1 MSGHDGPRDDTRRTT
16 MPYVRRL
23 EHVGVVVDDLEAATE
38 FFLDLGLEREGATT
52 VEGEWVDNII
62 GLKDARAEIVMVRTP
77 DGTGKLELAKFHS
90 PADDQGPQA
99 AAANRLGIRHILFA
113 VDGLDEIVDKLRG
126 KGFGLVGKV
135 QDYEG
140 IYRLCY
146 VRGPEGI
153 IVELA
158 EQIGS
163 AHAR

>member
-1 MSGHDGPRDDTRRTT
+1 

-23 EHVGVVVDDLEAATE
+23 EHVGVIVDDLEAATR

-62 GLKDARAEIVMVRTP
+62 GLKDARVDVVVVQTP
-77 DGTGKLELAKFHS
+77 DGSGKLELTKFHR
-90 PADDQGPQA
+90 PADTQGPEA
-99 AAANRLGIRHILFA
+99 APANRLGIRHILFA
-113 VDGLDEIVDKLRG
+113 VDGLDEILDKLRG
-126 KGFGLVGKV
+126 KGFNLVGKV
-135 QDYEG
+135 QDYEN

-158 EQIGS
+158 EEIG
-163 AHAR
+163 AAPAR

>member
-1 MSGHDGPRDDTRRTT
+1 

-23 EHVGVVVDDLEAATE
+23 DHVGVVVNDLEAATE
-38 FFLDLGLEREGATT
+38 FFLDLGLEREGATS
-52 VEGEWVDNII
+52 VQGEWVDNIV
-62 GLKDARAEIVMVRTP
+62 GLKDVRADVVIVQTP
-77 DGTGKLELAKFHS
+77 DGSGKLELAKFHT
-90 PADDQGPQA
+90 PADTERPQA

-113 VDGLDEIVDKLRG
+113 VEGLDAILDKLRA
-126 KGFGLVGKV
+126 KGFDLVGKI

-158 EQIGS
+158 EEIGS
-163 AHAR
+163 ASAS